1 MTAIQNT
8 ADQFLTGTGRLVS
21 GDPFYPNTTGH
32 NGQPLK
38 DGRKEYFVAV
48 AFPKDQPA
56 ATNFDALW
64 ALMNQVAQSH
74 KYVASYAQT
83 GFVGFHWKYE
93 DGDSPANADKPD
105 WKGCHVLK
113 FKNGFPPNVFDE
125 RGQAVP
131 SPYEETVDATGKLVV
146 TRKPGPHT
154 FPKGH
159 YVRLLVGIKNND
171 VAPPQSGLYLNFFM
185 IQRVGYGTEIQSG
198 PDYSAIVNQAPVQQ
212 LAGMS
217 TMPVGGAA
225 APAGAVPPGTPGVVA
240 APGVPGTPGVPGAA
254 PGTPPISTPATPGMA
269 PGVPGAVPAAA
280 PGVPPTAPGGAGVPV
295 GGVPAAPGVPPAAP
309 AAPPAAP
316 VAETP
321 QQRML
326 VNDATY
332 DAYISQGWTED
343 LLIAHGKMRA
353 AAPHAYN
360 Q

>member
-1 MTAIQNT
+1 MTLQNT

-38 DGRKEYFVAV
+38 DGRKEYYVGV

-56 ATNFDALW
+56 ATRFDELW
-64 ALMNQVAQSH
+64 LMMNQVAQSH
-74 KYVASYAQT
+74 KYVASYAQS
-83 GFVGFHWKYE
+83 GFQGFHWKYE
-93 DGDSPANADKPD
+93 DGDAPANADKPD

-113 FKNGFPPNVFDE
+113 FKNGFMPNVFDE

-131 SPYEETVDATGKLVV
+131 SPYEETVGADGKLVV

-159 YVRLLVGIKNND
+159 FVRLLVGIKNND

-198 PDYSAIVNQAPVQQ
+198 PDYSSIVNQAPVQQ

-225 APAGAVPPGTPGVVA
+225 VPAAAA
-240 APGVPGTPGVPGAA
+240 APGVAAVPGVPTTPGGVPAA
-254 PGTPPISTPATPGMA
+254 PGTPPVSTPAAPGMA

-280 PGVPPTAPGGAGVPV
+280 PGVPPTAPVSPGVPV
-295 GGVPAAPGVPPAAP
+295 GAPPAAPGVPPAAP

-343 LLIAHGKMRA
+343 LLIAHGKMRP

>member
-48 AFPKDQPA
+48 AFPKDQPQ

-225 APAGAVPPGTPGVVA
+225 APAGAVPPGVTP
-240 APGVPGTPGVPGAA
+240 PPAA
-254 PGTPPISTPATPGMA
+254 PGTPPTGVTPPPAAPGVA

-332 DAYISQGWTED
+332 DQYVAQGWTEE

-353 AAPHAYN
+353 AAPHTYN